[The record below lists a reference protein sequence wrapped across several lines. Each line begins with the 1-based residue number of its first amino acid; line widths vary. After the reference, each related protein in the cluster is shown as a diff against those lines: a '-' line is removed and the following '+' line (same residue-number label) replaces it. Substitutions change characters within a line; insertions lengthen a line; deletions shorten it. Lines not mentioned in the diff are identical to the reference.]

1 MRLSGGLPGELG
13 SPLEG
18 GGPQGPTS
26 PRIGVQEHKGPG
38 NGLGIGAAV
47 GHGLSPDLRQA
58 QLAGG
63 ENGGPTGHGFEHRQA
78 EALANGRVGQ
88 DLTAGQESG

>member
-13 SPLEG
+13 GPLEG

-47 GHGLSPDLRQA
+47 GHGFSPHTSAMQVPALVT
-58 QLAGG
+58 
-63 ENGGPTGHGFEHRQA
+63 TGA
-78 EALANGRVGQ
+78 P
-88 DLTAGQESG
+88 